1 MQYLKPLLV
10 AASLLLSSQ
19 GVQAQEACNLPS
31 SIPAPKLQ
39 KIDCANNSRPDSF
52 VLALSWSPQ
61 YCASTKHDSEDFRF
75 QCEKNKFGFVVHGL
89 WPQNSNAKDKCD
101 HPRHCEQSVVDKAT
115 VQKNLCTVPSIGL
128 IQGQWQKHGSCSG
141 LSAPAYFDKT
151 RALSQALT
159 KPDLSR
165 LVNAD
170 GYTTAGEIIQAF
182 VQANQSLK
190 LPRDAVAVQVGSKN
204 AFREVFICYDLNYRF
219 TTCTNS
225 RTPDKQRVFVTPKG

>member
-1 MQYLKPLLV
+1 MHYLKSLLV
-10 AASLLLSSQ
+10 LGSLILFSHGL
-19 GVQAQEACNLPS
+19 QAQEACTLPDH
-31 SIPAPKLQ
+31 IPAPKLQ

-61 YCASTKHDSEDFRF
+61 YCASSKHGAEDF
-75 QCEKNKFGFVVHGL
+75 QCGKNQFGFVVHGL
-89 WPQNSNAKDKCD
+89 WPQNSNAKNKCD
-101 HPRHCEQSVVDKAT
+101 HPRNCEQSVVDKAT
-115 VQKNLCTVPSIGL
+115 VQKNLCTLPGVAL

-190 LPRDAVAVQVGSKN
+190 LPRESVAVQVGSKN
-204 AFREVFICYDLNYRF
+204 AFREVFICYDLSYRF
-219 TTCTNS
+219 TACTNS